1 MSTSTPEEPVK
12 EKNLVI
18 CFFVFNSL
26 YLAAQMWC
34 LGKFLPLLIGSLVP
48 EEDEHWQLF
57 QILLEITD
65 LVFSPMITERSVG
78 VLEGLIEEHHQTF
91 LCLYPGRSIIPK
103 MHYLVHYPSHMYKYG
118 YVSFFLYLFLVI
130 FL

>member
-1 MSTSTPEEPVK
+1 MR
-12 EKNLVI
+12 VI

-48 EEDEHWQLF
+48 EDDEHWQLF
-57 QILLEITD
+57 QILLEIAD

-78 VLEGLIEEHHQTF
+78 VLEGLIEEHHLVSLF
-91 LCLYPGRSIIPK
+91 IPWQIN
-103 MHYLVHYPSHMYKYG
+103 YSQNALLSALPISH
-118 YVSFFLYLFLVI
+118 V
-130 FL
+130 